1 MRSMNHLEE
10 SKTVKQ
16 KHLCDLKK
24 MNSLTKLTVMT
35 KRNLMPLSL
44 MFISPFLFCSC
55 AIVGIEKPK
64 YTLLEKEG
72 EFEIRQYQS
81 YLIAE
86 TMVQA
91 NFNDAGNVAFR
102 RLFNYISGKNKTKKS
117 ISMTAPVN
125 QSTSPEKISMTAPVN
140 QQQSG
145 ENYSVSFVM
154 PSKYSLETLPEPLDP
169 EVTIKEI
176 PAHKV
181 AAIRYSGT
189 WNQKRYEAK
198 KASLEEFIRR
208 KELVATS
215 EPIFARYNPPFELWF
230 LRRNEVIIPV
240 K

>member
-1 MRSMNHLEE
+1 
-10 SKTVKQ
+10 
-16 KHLCDLKK
+16 
-24 MNSLTKLTVMT
+24 
-35 KRNLMPLSL
+35 MPLGL
-44 MFISPFLFCSC
+44 ILILPFLFCSC

-72 EFEIRQYQS
+72 KFEIRQYQS

-86 TMVQA
+86 TTVEA

-102 RLFNYISGKNKTKKS
+102 RLFNYISGKNKTNKS

-125 QSTSPEKISMTAPVN
+125 QSTSSEKITMTAPVN

-145 ENYSVSFVM
+145 EKYSVSFVM
-154 PSKYSLETLPEPLDP
+154 PSKYSLETLPEPVDP

-189 WNQKRYEAK
+189 WSQKRYEAK

-208 KELVATS
+208 KELVPTA

>member
-1 MRSMNHLEE
+1 
-10 SKTVKQ
+10 
-16 KHLCDLKK
+16 
-24 MNSLTKLTVMT
+24 
-35 KRNLMPLSL
+35 
-44 MFISPFLFCSC
+44 
-55 AIVGIEKPK
+55 
-64 YTLLEKEG
+64 
-72 EFEIRQYQS
+72 
-81 YLIAE
+81 
-86 TMVQA
+86 
-91 NFNDAGNVAFR
+91 
-102 RLFNYISGKNKTKKS
+102 LFNYITGKNKTKKS

-125 QSTSPEKISMTAPVN
+125 QSVSSEKISMTAPVN

-145 ENYSVSFVM
+145 GKYSVSFVM

-189 WNQKRYEAK
+189 WSQKRYEAK

-208 KELVATS
+208 KELVPTA

>member
-1 MRSMNHLEE
+1 M
-10 SKTVKQ
+10 
-16 KHLCDLKK
+16 
-24 MNSLTKLTVMT
+24 
-35 KRNLMPLSL
+35 KRKLMPLGL
-44 MFISPFLFCSC
+44 MVISPILFCSC

-72 EFEIRQYQS
+72 KFEIRQYQS

-86 TMVQA
+86 TMVEA

-125 QSTSPEKISMTAPVN
+125 QSARSEKISMTAPVN

-145 ENYSVSFVM
+145 GKYSVSFVM

-189 WNQKRYEAK
+189 WSQKRYEAK
-198 KASLEEFIRR
+198 RASLEEFIRR
-208 KELVATS
+208 KELIPTAK
-215 EPIFARYNPPFELWF
+215 PIFARYNPPFELWF